1 MSAKRLGLRDPDST
15 SLPDTDDQL
24 EFTPVPVFVDGLNT
38 SIFASAS
45 SRTTEE
51 AAVLSAAA
59 FATATAAIKGGP
71 LSVFDTQLAA
81 LYYQA
86 SPLAAQMGAFTASV
100 GHSDSALNTIGGT
113 QYVTIDAV
121 AKDGDGAALLAQLQ
135 AIGLIGGA
143 SFGKLAGGAIDVSKI
158 ADLLGVADLAFTRES
173 GKTTHAGAVTTQADS
188 AQHADTARAT
198 FGVDGTGIKVGILSD
213 SFNRTNPV
221 TASYPG
227 GDNMASNIAGND
239 LPASTTILD
248 EGPAAGATDE
258 GRGMAQLVHDLAPG
272 ASIAFASAFN
282 SFAGFASNIVALK
295 NAGANVI
302 VDDVQ

>member
-1 MSAKRLGLRDPDST
+1 MSAKRLGLRDLDST

-24 EFTPVPVFVDGLNT
+24 EFTPAPVLVDGLNT
-38 SIFASAS
+38 SSIFASAG

-59 FATATAAIKGGP
+59 FATATEAIKGGQ

-86 SPLAAQMGAFTASV
+86 SPLAGQMSAFTDSV
-100 GHSDSALNTIGGT
+100 GHSNAIHSIGGV

-135 AIGLIGGA
+135 QLGLQHGA
-143 SFGKLAGGAIDVSKI
+143 SFGTIAGGSIDISKI
-158 ADLLGVADLAFTRES
+158 PDLLSVTDLAFARES
-173 GKTTHAGAVTTQADS
+173 AMMTHVGNVTTQADS
-188 AQHADTARAT
+188 AQHADTARTT
-198 FGVDGTGIKVGILSD
+198 FSVSGGGIRVGVLCD
-213 SFNRTNPV
+213 SLNTKAARLT
-221 TASYPG
+221 TMAQDIAS
-227 GDNMASNIAGND
+227 ND
-239 LPASTTILD
+239 LPADTTILD
-248 EGPAAGATDE
+248 EGPAGATDE

-282 SFAGFASNIVALK
+282 SFAGF
-295 NAGANVI
+295 
-302 VDDVQ
+302 